1 MENRKVALAR
11 FSNVRREGV
20 VDSTMCKERLGSP
33 RMERRR
39 FLRQAAAAGVAAG
52 ASTFSGASAG
62 ND

>member
-1 MENRKVALAR
+1 
-11 FSNVRREGV
+11 
-20 VDSTMCKERLGSP
+20 MCKERLGSP

-39 FLRQAAAAGVAAG
+39 FLRQAAAAGLAAG